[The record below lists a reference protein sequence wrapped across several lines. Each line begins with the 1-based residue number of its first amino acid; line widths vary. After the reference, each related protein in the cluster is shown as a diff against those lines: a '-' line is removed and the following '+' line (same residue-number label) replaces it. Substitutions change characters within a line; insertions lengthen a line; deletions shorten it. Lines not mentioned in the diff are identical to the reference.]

1 MTRLPSIPRPPA
13 SRRPVASRLRR
24 ALAVLAAGVAVAAAS
39 AAAGLAPA
47 RAQGSSP
54 TLDRIRVTGII
65 TLGHRVASVPFS
77 YLDARRQPVG
87 YSMDICQRIVEAVRV
102 RLGDPDIEV
111 RNVAVTSANRM
122 PMLADGAIDLEC
134 GVTTNTAERA
144 RSVNF
149 SMTTFVAASRL
160 LVKKDAPVQALAD
173 LRGRTVVT
181 TLATTS
187 MQFLRAAN
195 QSQDLGMRILAGGD
209 DIDALR
215 MLRNDQAVA
224 YAMDDVLLRGL
235 VAAAPDGDAYR
246 ICDEALTVEP
256 YAIGLPHGDAAF
268 KQLVDEVI
276 VSMYRSGEMYR
287 LYKQWFQSPIPP
299 RGVNLRMPA
308 PDWLARLVRNP
319 TDSAEPQDY
328 R

>member
-1 MTRLPSIPRPPA
+1 MRRLHS
-13 SRRPVASRLRR
+13 VLRR
-24 ALAVLAAGVAVAAAS
+24 THALLATVGLAAALAAAA
-39 AAAGLAPA
+39 APV
-47 RAQGSSP
+47 RAEGSSP
-54 TLDRIRVTGII
+54 TLDRIRLTGVI
-65 TLGHRVASVPFS
+65 TVGYRVASVPFS

-87 YSMDICQRIVEAVRV
+87 YSMDICRRIVDAVRD
-102 RLGDPDIEV
+102 RLGAADIETREV
-111 RNVAVTSANRM
+111 PVTSATRI

-144 RSVNF
+144 RTVGF

-160 LVKKDAPVQALAD
+160 LVKKDAPVQTLQD

-187 MQFLRAAN
+187 MTFLRAAN
-195 QSQDLGMRILAGGD
+195 QSQELDMKILAGQD
-209 DIDALR
+209 DVDAVR
-215 MLRNDQAVA
+215 MLRNDQALA
-224 YAMDDVLLRGL
+224 FAMDDVLLRGL

-246 ICDEALTVEP
+246 VCDEALTVEP
-256 YAIGLPHGDAAF
+256 YAIGLPHGDASF

-276 VSMYRSGEMYR
+276 VGMYRSGALYTLYR
-287 LYKQWFQSPIPP
+287 KWFQSPVPP
-299 RGVNLRMPA
+299 RGINLRMPQ

-319 TDSAEPQDY
+319 TDSPDPQDY